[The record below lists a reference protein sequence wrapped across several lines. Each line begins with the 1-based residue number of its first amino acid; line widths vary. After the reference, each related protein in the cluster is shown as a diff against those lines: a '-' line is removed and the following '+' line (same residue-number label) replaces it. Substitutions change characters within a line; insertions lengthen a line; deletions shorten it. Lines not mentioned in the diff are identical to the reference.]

1 MEVIT
6 HLNHMRIY
14 LEEKLKLV
22 EENLSDS
29 IGKKRILKEE
39 RKVMIDARIQ
49 LVAEKNKMKQQLKIC
64 LLLAVVVVAFF
75 INFK

>member
-6 HLNHMRIY
+6 HLNHRRIY

-29 IGKKRILKEE
+29 IEKKKDFEGGKEGDDWCKNSVGGWEE
-39 RKVMIDARIQ
+39 QDETTIEDLSIISCGGGCIFHK
-49 LVAEKNKMKQQLKIC
+49 
-64 LLLAVVVVAFF
+64 F
-75 INFK
+75 